1 MLAFKSNIIII
12 TEMDPQIS
20 NAKQLAQPS
29 KFEETHN
36 AAKSQF
42 FKDFRVRLGLFEALL
57 SPLNQNQN
65 D

>member
-42 FKDFRVRLGLFEALL
+42 FKDLRV
-57 SPLNQNQN
+57 
-65 D
+65 